1 MERWRWYPRDLGKA
15 YSMVNQPDFTLR
27 VMKDDNLVWTTRVV
41 IGLPSKATPLLTE
54 TMKYITVNPTWNVP
68 QSIVQNE
75 YLPAL
80 RQDPTV
86 LARMGLKVVNNR
98 DGSVHISQP
107 PGEANALGRIR
118 FNFPNRFLVYQHDT
132 PDKHL
137 FAHDSRAYSHGCMRV
152 QDPAKYA
159 EVMLGLGRPQDGY
172 TAERIKKMFG
182 TAETDI
188 QFTTPIPVHLTY
200 QSAFVDDD
208 GKLQF
213 RRDVYGLDSRTI
225 SAIKTDRAVVE
236 PQAERPKEVASS
248 GSGNSRKQTRQ
259 VSFIEQL
266 FGVGS
271 NTPPRAIP
279 QRRVS
284 R

>member
-1 MERWRWYPRDLGKA
+1 
-15 YSMVNQPDFTLR
+15 
-27 VMKDDNLVWTTRVV
+27 
-41 IGLPSKATPLLTE
+41 
-54 TMKYITVNPTWNVP
+54 MKYITVNPTWNVP
-68 QSIVQNE
+68 PSIVNNE

-86 LARMGLKVVNNR
+86 LERMGLKVVNER
-98 DGSVHISQP
+98 DGTVRIYQP
-107 PGEANALGRIR
+107 PGAGNALGRIR

-137 FAHDSRAYSHGCMRV
+137 FAHDMRAYSHGCMRV

-172 TAERIKKMFG
+172 TAERITRMFG
-182 TAETDI
+182 TNETDLH
-188 QFTTPIPVHLTY
+188 FTTPIPVHLTY

-213 RRDVYGLDSRTI
+213 RKDVYGLDSRVI
-225 SAIKTDRAVVE
+225 GAIKTERAVVE
-236 PQAERPKEVASS
+236 PQAERPKEVAS
-248 GSGNSRKQTRQ
+248 GQRRPTQQQMRQ
-259 VSFIEQL
+259 VSFFEQL
-266 FGVGS
+266 FGTGS
-271 NTPPRAIP
+271 TIGRPPAAMP
-279 QRRVS
+279 QQRRVA